1 MNKNIKGIIGALVG
15 AIIFSLPWILIYVYA
30 NYMLSILAA
39 IIGFGSLTFYKLF
52 GGEVNKKTSTIITVS
67 SLLAITISTF
77 IIIPFWLLLKEG
89 YGFDLKLFRLLYAS
103 NGFASGIITDYV
115 ISIVFTLL
123 GISGIVK
130 NINNEAYGI
139 VEEGE
144 DILDKTYDE
153 QIEYLKEIFDKYK
166 AYDKKKTV
174 PKSVILSEMKV
185 KNKIVFFNEF
195 EKKGIIVSN
204 FSKVYLDLKA
214 IENPKIGRK
223 NFTKKV
229 IKISSLCILIF
240 ALIIFAIAL
249 LQPVEEDKIYTYDD
263 ISITLPNTFKLY
275 ENDEYISY
283 LNSEEGINEVILNAF
298 DLDVSIEEFKK
309 NYNKYIDETF
319 EILSQKETKYDEL
332 EGYSLNLRSKTYP
345 DEYYVQYVQ
354 FGTNKVYIILFYD
367 NIKDENQTTIFDFQN
382 KTIEYMNSVK
392 YKKS

>member
-1 MNKNIKGIIGALVG
+1 MYKNIKGIIGALVG

-77 IIIPFWLLLKEG
+77 IIIPFWLLLKEE

-103 NGFASGIITDYV
+103 NGFASSIITDYV

-229 IKISSLCILIF
+229 VKISSLCILIF

-298 DLDVSIEEFKK
+298 DLDVSVEEFKK

-319 EILSQKETKYDEL
+319 EILSQEETKYDEL
-332 EGYSLNLRSKTYP
+332 EGYSLNLRSKT
-345 DEYYVQYVQ
+345 
-354 FGTNKVYIILFYD
+354 
-367 NIKDENQTTIFDFQN
+367 
-382 KTIEYMNSVK
+382 
-392 YKKS
+392 